1 MFYASRAHATSVS
14 HGRAGKGWASRE
26 LRACLIQKLQK
37 VVRREFDLFVSVFG
51 GAVMD
56 GDQSR

>member
-1 MFYASRAHATSVS
+1 MRQVSRTDALA
-14 HGRAGKGWASRE
+14 RAGQAEE